1 MSGYIELSY
10 LDLALAALLLIINAG
25 LTLLLGLRLEGRM
38 LLAALRMTVQLLLVG
53 LVLQTL
59 FSLVSLWLTALV
71 ALIMALFAGRE
82 ILARQEHRLAGWWG
96 YGIGSS
102 TMLAAGMMVT
112 MLALNGPLQSEP
124 WYDPRYAIPLFGM
137 ILGNAMTGIS
147 LGLDSLTSLARQ
159 ERAGIEAQLI
169 LGRSRWQAMRPIA
182 RRAVRT
188 GFTPML
194 NSMAAAG
201 VVFLP
206 GMMTGQILAGAPP
219 EQAVKYQI
227 LLLFLIA
234 GATGFGTLTA
244 IMGSVW
250 RLTDSRHRLRLD
262 RLQAPAARD
271 ASAA

>member
-1 MSGYIELSY
+1 MTGYIELSY
-10 LDLALAALLLIINAG
+10 LDLAVVALLLLFNAG
-25 LTLLLGLRLEGRM
+25 LSLALGLRLERQM

-53 LVLQTL
+53 LVLHAL
-59 FSLVSLWLTALV
+59 FNTVSLWLTGLV

-82 ILARQEHRLAGWWG
+82 ILARQERRMAGWWG
-96 YGIGSS
+96 YGIGSA
-102 TMLAAGMMVT
+102 TMLLAGMVVT
-112 MLALNGPLQSEP
+112 ILALSGPLRPDP

-147 LGLDSLTSLARQ
+147 LGLDGLTSLVGR

-169 LGRSRWQAMRPIA
+169 LGASRWQAMRPVA
-182 RRAVRT
+182 RRALRA

-206 GMMTGQILAGAPP
+206 GMMTGQILAGVAP

-227 LLLFLIA
+227 LVLFLIA
-234 GATGFGTLTA
+234 GATGLGVLTA
-244 IMGSVW
+244 VMASVW
-250 RLTDSRHRLRLD
+250 RLTDDRHRLRLD
-262 RLQAPAARD
+262 RLR
-271 ASAA
+271 

>member
-10 LDLALAALLLIINAG
+10 LDLALASLLLFFNAG
-25 LTLLLGLRLEGRM
+25 LSLLLDLRLERQM

-53 LVLQTL
+53 LVLQAL
-59 FSLVSLWLTALV
+59 FNSGSLLLTALV
-71 ALIMALFAGRE
+71 ALVMALFAGRE
-82 ILARQEHRLAGWWG
+82 IMARQERRLAGWWG
-96 YGIGSS
+96 YSIGS
-102 TMLAAGMMVT
+102 TAMLLAGTVAT
-112 MLALNGPLQSEP
+112 MLALNGALRPAP

-169 LGRSRWQAMRPIA
+169 LGATRW
-182 RRAVRT
+182 RALQPVAQRALRT

-206 GMMTGQILAGAPP
+206 GMMTGPILAGVVP
-219 EQAVKYQI
+219 EQAVKYRS
-227 LLLFLIA
+227 LLLLLIA
-234 GATGFGTLTA
+234 GATGLV
-244 IMGSVW
+244 S
-250 RLTDSRHRLRLD
+250 
-262 RLQAPAARD
+262 
-271 ASAA
+271 

>member
-10 LDLALAALLLIINAG
+10 LDLALAALLVLANAG
-25 LTLLLGLRLEGRM
+25 LSLALGLRLEGRM
-38 LLAALRMTVQLLLVG
+38 LLAAVRMAVQLLLVG
-53 LVLQTL
+53 LVLQAL
-59 FSLVSLWLTALV
+59 FDLVSLWLTGLV
-71 ALIMALFAGRE
+71 ALVMALFAGRE
-82 ILARQEHRLAGWWG
+82 ILARQERRLLGWWG
-96 YGIGSS
+96 YGIGAS
-102 TMLAAGMMVT
+102 TMLLAGMVVT
-112 MLALNGPLQSEP
+112 LLALGGPLRAEP

-159 ERAGIEAQLI
+159 ERPSIEAQLI
-169 LGRSRWQAMRPIA
+169 LGASRWQALRPVA
-182 RRAVRT
+182 RRALRT

-206 GMMTGQILAGAPP
+206 GMMTGQILAGVAP

-234 GATGFGTLTA
+234 GATGLGVLSA
-244 IMGSVW
+244 VMASVW
-250 RLTDSRHRLRLD
+250 RLTDHRHRLRLD
-262 RLQAPAARD
+262 RLQ
-271 ASAA
+271 

>member
-1 MSGYIELSY
+1 MTGGYIELSY
-10 LDLALAALLLIINAG
+10 FDLALAALLLLFNAG
-25 LTLLLGLRLEGRM
+25 LSLALGLRLEGRM

-59 FSLVSLWLTALV
+59 FNFVSLWLTALV
-71 ALIMALFAGRE
+71 ALVMALFAGRE
-82 ILARQEHRLAGWWG
+82 ILARQEHRLSGWWG

-102 TMLAAGMMVT
+102 TMLVAGMVVT
-112 MLALNGPLQSEP
+112 MLALNGPLRPDP

-147 LGLDSLTSLARQ
+147 LGLDSLTALARQ
-159 ERAGIEAQLI
+159 ERAAIEAQLI
-169 LGRSRWQAMRPIA
+169 LGASRWQAMRPVA
-182 RRAVRT
+182 QRALRT

-206 GMMTGQILAGAPP
+206 GMMTGQILAGVVP

-234 GATGFGTLTA
+234 GATGLGILTA
-244 IMGSVW
+244 IMASAW
-250 RLTDSRHRLRLD
+250 RLTDNRHRLRLD
-262 RLQAPAARD
+262 RLR
-271 ASAA
+271 

>member
-10 LDLALAALLLIINAG
+10 LDLSLAALLLLFNAG
-25 LTLLLGLRLEGRM
+25 LSLALGLRLEGRM

-53 LVLQTL
+53 LVLQAL
-59 FSLVSLWLTALV
+59 FNQVSLWLTALA
-71 ALIMALFAGRE
+71 ALVMALFAGRE

-96 YGIGSS
+96 YGVGSA
-102 TMLAAGMMVT
+102 TMLLAGMVVT
-112 MLALNGPLQSEP
+112 ILALNGPLRPDP

-159 ERAGIEAQLI
+159 DRAGIEAQLI
-169 LGRSRWQAMRPIA
+169 LGASRWRAMRPVA
-182 RRAVRT
+182 RRALRT
-188 GFTPML
+188 GFMPML

-206 GMMTGQILAGAPP
+206 GMMTGQILAGVVP

-227 LLLFLIA
+227 LVLFLIA
-234 GATGFGTLTA
+234 GATGLGILSA
-244 IMGSVW
+244 IMASVW
-250 RLTDSRHRLRLD
+250 RLTDNRHRLRLD
-262 RLQAPAARD
+262 RLR
-271 ASAA
+271 